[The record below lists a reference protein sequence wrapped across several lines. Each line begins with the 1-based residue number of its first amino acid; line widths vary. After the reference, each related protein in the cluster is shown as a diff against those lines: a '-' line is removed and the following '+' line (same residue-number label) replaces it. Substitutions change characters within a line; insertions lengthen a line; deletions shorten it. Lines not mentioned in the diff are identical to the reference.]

1 MSAKKDMLNRLAGV
15 ARSAPLQENGT
26 VEPANEAMAAEPKA
40 ATVKAATVKAKP
52 VRKSKN
58 LLIPEDL
65 WEAYEGL
72 KNSNST
78 SLLMTPYIIEAFRE
92 KLARDGAFENDK

>member
-26 VEPANEAMAAEPKA
+26 VEPANEAMAAEPKV
-40 ATVKAATVKAKP
+40 ATAKAKP

>member
-1 MSAKKDMLNRLAGV
+1 MGAKKDMLNRLAGV
-15 ARSAPLQENGT
+15 ARSAPLQENG
-26 VEPANEAMAAEPKA
+26 MAESASETMATEPKA
-40 ATVKAATVKAKP
+40 TTAKAKP

>member
-26 VEPANEAMAAEPKA
+26 VEPANEAMAAEPKT
-40 ATVKAATVKAKP
+40 ATAKAKP

>member
-26 VEPANEAMAAEPKA
+26 VEPANEVMAAEPKA
-40 ATVKAATVKAKP
+40 ATAKAKQ

>member
-26 VEPANEAMAAEPKA
+26 VEPVNEAMAAEPKA

>member
-26 VEPANEAMAAEPKA
+26 VEPANEVMAAEPKA
-40 ATVKAATVKAKP
+40 ATAKAKP

-58 LLIPEDL
+58 LL
-65 WEAYEGL
+65 
-72 KNSNST
+72 
-78 SLLMTPYIIEAFRE
+78 
-92 KLARDGAFENDK
+92 